1 MVLLQGEGGVRGPT
15 LTPEGS
21 AQMPK
26 FILAAVAPLVDRP
39 PSARDEAA
47 RSAMH
52 ARTRSREAVR
62 RLRASNAHEARP
74 DLRALELTMRH

>member
-1 MVLLQGEGGVRGPT
+1 
-15 LTPEGS
+15 
-21 AQMPK
+21 MPK
-26 FILAAVAPLVDRP
+26 LILAAVALFLDGS
-39 PSARDEAA
+39 PSACDEAA

-62 RLRASNAHEARP
+62 RLRTSNAHEARP

>member
-1 MVLLQGEGGVRGPT
+1 
-15 LTPEGS
+15 
-21 AQMPK
+21 MPK
-26 FILAAVAPLVDRP
+26 LILAAAALLLDRP
-39 PSARDEAA
+39 RPARDEAA
-47 RSAMH
+47 RWATH